1 MQGFQPEMQMRVNDD
16 EEIGACLANNEEY
29 TLIKTIRHQLGG
41 QYLAATTD
49 TDAKINYLLYLSSWS
64 REPLRS
70 RS

>member
-1 MQGFQPEMQMRVNDD
+1 MQGFQPEMKMRVNDED
-16 EEIGACLANNEEY
+16 ELGACLANNEEY
-29 TLIKTIRHQLGG
+29 TLIKTIRYRLGS
-41 QYLAATTD
+41 QYLAVPTD